1 MIGVFQT
8 FRVLYTL
15 GLHYITL
22 YYITGEIEISNF
34 QHKKSSGYTYTRLN
48 TIVFFFLN
56 NQLTIFFSKGKVQYP
71 GLVNI
76 ILVSILNVKVPN

>member
-48 TIVFFFLN
+48 TIAFFFLN
-56 NQLTIFFSKGKVQYP
+56 NQLTNIFLRAKY
-71 GLVNI
+71 NI
-76 ILVSILNVKVPN
+76 RAW

>member
-1 MIGVFQT
+1 MIDVFQT

-34 QHKKSSGYTYTRLN
+34 QHKN
-48 TIVFFFLN
+48 H
-56 NQLTIFFSKGKVQYP
+56 P
-71 GLVNI
+71 GI
-76 ILVSILNVKVPN
+76 HIRGSIR

>member
-1 MIGVFQT
+1 MIDVFQT

-48 TIVFFFLN
+48 TIAFFFFKQSIN
-56 NQLTIFFSKGKVQYP
+56 DFFSQGKVQYP

>member
-1 MIGVFQT
+1 MIDVFQT

-34 QHKKSSGYTYTRLN
+34 QHKNHPGIHRFKEAQYDS
-48 TIVFFFLN
+48 FFF
-56 NQLTIFFSKGKVQYP
+56 FFK
-71 GLVNI
+71 
-76 ILVSILNVKVPN
+76 

>member
-1 MIGVFQT
+1 MIDVFQT

-34 QHKKSSGYTYTRLN
+34 QHKNHPGIHRFKEAQYDS
-48 TIVFFFLN
+48 FFF
-56 NQLTIFFSKGKVQYP
+56 FF
-71 GLVNI
+71 
-76 ILVSILNVKVPN
+76 